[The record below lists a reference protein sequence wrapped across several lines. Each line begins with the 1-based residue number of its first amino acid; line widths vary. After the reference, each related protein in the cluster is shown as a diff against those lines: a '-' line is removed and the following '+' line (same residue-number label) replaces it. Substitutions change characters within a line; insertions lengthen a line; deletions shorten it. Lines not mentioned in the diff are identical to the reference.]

1 MRACALC
8 HYPNGKGKPDNAA
21 VSGLPEA
28 YFIQQL
34 LDYRNGTRKSTNP
47 NKRNAI
53 MMADMARVLNDL
65 RSGARQG
72 AWSDLM
78 EAAVA
83 KLTDDDILE
92 LSAYAASLAP

>member
-1 MRACALC
+1 M
-8 HYPNGKGKPDNAA
+8 
-21 VSGLPEA
+21 
-28 YFIQQL
+28 
-34 LDYRNGTRKSTNP
+34 
-47 NKRNAI
+47 
-53 MMADMARVLNDL
+53 

-78 EAAVA
+78 DAAVA